1 MLKLLHEGHT
11 HEAGGHGHH
20 HHHHEELASKDQAYA
35 LLSYTFDHNDHH
47 ASELDDLVET
57 LKGAGKTDVAEKVTA
72 AQIKFKEGNALLH
85 EALHL
90 YTEA

>member
-1 MLKLLHEGHT
+1 MLKLLHEGHD
-11 HEAGGHGHH
+11 HGGAGHH
-20 HHHHEELASKDQAYA
+20 HHHGGDTSDRAYA

-57 LKGAGKTDVAEKVTA
+57 LKGAGKTDVAEKVAA
-72 AQIKFKEGNALLH
+72 AQEKFKEGNALLH
-85 EALHL
+85 DALHL